1 MRWDLFLGCLPHTIT
16 DLELASKL
24 INMCDYYQT
33 ATGPAIRDLVFPGL
47 EVLGQSNSFNMLY
60 RATLPDSRVTS
71 GLPGHRATSQQQD
84 QMLAGICV
92 Y

>member
-1 MRWDLFLGCLPHTIT
+1 MKWDLFLGCLPHTIT

-24 INMCDYYQT
+24 INMCE
-33 ATGPAIRDLVFPGL
+33 I
-47 EVLGQSNSFNMLY
+47 EENCNMLY

-71 GLPGHRATSQQQD
+71 VLPGHRAASRQQD
-84 QMLAGICV
+84 QMLAGIFV

>member
-1 MRWDLFLGCLPHTIT
+1 MKWDLFLGCLPHTIT

-47 EVLGQSNSFNMLY
+47 EVLGQSNSFEEKFKRTVMSFIGLLCL
-60 RATLPDSRVTS
+60 TLRNFSAAWT
-71 GLPGHRATSQQQD
+71 
-84 QMLAGICV
+84 
-92 Y
+92 